1 MERGKITVAPFA
13 LGRAW
18 ELTLFKNWVKLANTN
33 DKNFDRSDILITG
46 GTANIHL
53 VLRLP
58 QNCVHSTIHN
68 RSKKNPQNLQIE
80 PTHNDSPLPC
90 RFSSLTPS
98 LNKSEVMSFSFQ
110 NKIPMIR
117 KKAPCFC
124 FSCFLLRNNRFH
136 QLLLKV
142 NHRILHFLARQQQQA
157 DSKCTVFLSQMWGQ
171 FDQFDGFLKILF
183 QGLKEVQGRGNIC
196 NVSFQVFKRTMEI
209 LKKLC

>member
-110 NKIPMIR
+110 NTNDKG
-117 KKAPCFC
+117 KKPHVFA
-124 FSCFLLRNNRFH
+124 
-136 QLLLKV
+136 
-142 NHRILHFLARQQQQA
+142 FLASYSGTT
-157 DSKCTVFLSQMWGQ
+157 DFTNYCSKSFTEFYISWQGSNSKQTANALS
-171 FDQFDGFLKILF
+171 
-183 QGLKEVQGRGNIC
+183 
-196 NVSFQVFKRTMEI
+196 S
-209 LKKLC
+209 